1 MKLKCNAI
9 QSLISDYIDDTL
21 NKNDVAKVETHLQ
34 FCTKCQRE
42 IAAIRKTRDL
52 VIDYYVEPV
61 ASENYFHQFEVELH
75 RSLQKKGPTSLN
87 QRLKT
92 SAAQFLWCL
101 LTQLRQSIS
110 KYNDTRMNTLTVG
123 ALLLLIVSG
132 FVATHFLNQEI
143 SHPPKVYLNGAA
155 GGQIADGETDI
166 DDQQKKS
173 LHQHRTNWKDSSEV
187 SSPALTANVE
197 KEGYW
202 RLSQPLA
209 NDTEEHIIFIHISN
223 DRSAPGDTDSEVV
236 VYEEPTILE
245 RKSPLQEDYVALPL
259 DLHVDPFSE
268 KHPRKQRKLSGF
280 VVKLIHLPTEML
292 TIPEFYDL
300 IKL

>member
-21 NKNDVAKVETHLQ
+21 YKDDAAKVETHLQ

-61 ASENYFHQFEVELH
+61 ASEDYFHQFEVELH

-87 QRLKT
+87 QRLKA

-132 FVATHFLNQEI
+132 FVATHFLNQET
-143 SHPPKVYLNGAA
+143 SHPPKIYLNGASS
-155 GGQIADGETDI
+155 GQIADGETDI
-166 DDQQKKS
+166 DDQHKK
-173 LHQHRTNWKDSSEV
+173 LPHQHRTNWKDSSEV

-245 RKSPLQEDYVALPL
+245 RKSPLKEDYVALPL
-259 DLHVDPFSE
+259 ELHINPFSE

>member
-9 QSLISDYIDDTL
+9 QNLISDYIDDTL
-21 NKNDVAKVETHLQ
+21 YKDDAAKVKTHLQ

-42 IAAIRKTRDL
+42 IAALRKTRDL

-61 ASENYFHQFEVELH
+61 APEYYFHQFEVELH
-75 RSLQKKGPTSLN
+75 RCIQKKGPTSLN
-87 QRLKT
+87 QRLKA
-92 SAAQFLWCL
+92 SAAQLLWCL
-101 LTQLRQSIS
+101 LTQLRQSFS

-132 FVATHFLNQEI
+132 FVATHFLNQEV
-143 SHPPKVYLNGAA
+143 SHPSKIYQNGVS
-155 GGQIADGETDI
+155 GVQIADRETDL
-166 DDQQKKS
+166 DDQHKKA
-173 LHQHRTNWKDSSEV
+173 LHEHRTNWKNSSEV

-197 KEGYW
+197 KVGYW
-202 RLSQPLA
+202 RLAQPLA
-209 NDTEEHIIFIHISN
+209 NGTENYIIVTHISK
-223 DRSAPGDTDSEVV
+223 DRSAPSDTDSEFVV
-236 VYEEPTILE
+236 NEQPAILE
-245 RKSPLQEDYVALPL
+245 RKSPLQEDYVAIPL
-259 DLHVDPFSE
+259 ELHVNPFSE

>member
-21 NKNDVAKVETHLQ
+21 NKNDVAKVETHLKY
-34 FCTKCQRE
+34 CTECRRE

-61 ASENYFHQFEVELH
+61 APEDYFHQFEVELH
-75 RSLQKKGPTSLN
+75 RCIQKKGPTSLS
-87 QRLKT
+87 QRLKA
-92 SAAQFLWCL
+92 SATQFLWCL
-101 LTQLRQSIS
+101 LTQLRQSVS

-143 SHPPKVYLNGAA
+143 SHSPKIYHNGTS
-155 GGQIADGETDI
+155 GVQIADAETDI
-166 DDQQKKS
+166 DDQEKKL
-173 LHQHRTNWKDSSEV
+173 LHKHKTNWKDSSEV

-197 KEGYW
+197 KVGYW

-209 NDTEEHIIFIHISN
+209 NDTEAYIIVTHIST
-223 DRSAPGDTDSEVV
+223 DRSAPGDTDSEDV
-236 VYEEPTILE
+236 VYEQPAILE

-259 DLHVDPFSE
+259 DLHVNPFSE

>member
-1 MKLKCNAI
+1 MKPKCNAI

-21 NKNDVAKVETHLQ
+21 YKNDVAKVESHIK
-34 FCTKCQRE
+34 FCSECRRE

-61 ASENYFHQFEVELH
+61 APEDYFHQFEVELN
-75 RSLQKKGPTSLN
+75 RFIQKKGPTPLN
-87 QRLKT
+87 QRLKA
-92 SAAQFLWCL
+92 SAMQFLWCL
-101 LTQLRQSIS
+101 LTQLRQSVS
-110 KYNDTRMNTLTVG
+110 KYNDTRMHTLTVG

-132 FVATHFLNQEI
+132 FVATHFLNQQI
-143 SHPPKVYLNGAA
+143 PHSPKIYLNGAS
-155 GGQIADGETDI
+155 GMQITDAETDI

-173 LHQHRTNWKDSSEV
+173 LHKHRTNWKDSSEV

-197 KEGYW
+197 KVGYW
-202 RLSQPLA
+202 RLAQPLA
-209 NDTEEHIIFIHISN
+209 NDTDSYIIVTHISN
-223 DRSAPGDTDSEVV
+223 DRSAPGDTDSEDVA
-236 VYEEPTILE
+236 YEQPAILE

-259 DLHVDPFSE
+259 DLHVNPFSE

>member
-1 MKLKCNAI
+1 MKPQCNAI
-9 QSLISDYIDDTL
+9 HSLISDYIDDTL
-21 NKNDVAKVETHLQ
+21 YKDDVAKVESHIR
-34 FCTKCQRE
+34 FCTECRRE

-61 ASENYFHQFEVELH
+61 APGDYFHRFEVELH
-75 RSLQKKGPTSLN
+75 RCIQRKGPTSLT
-87 QRLKT
+87 QRLKA
-92 SAAQFLWCL
+92 SATQFLWYL
-101 LTQLRQSIS
+101 LTQLRQSVS
-110 KYNDTRMNTLTVG
+110 KYNDTRMHTLTVG

-132 FVATHFLNQEI
+132 FVATHFLNHEI
-143 SHPPKVYLNGAA
+143 PHSPKIYHNGTS
-155 GGQIADGETDI
+155 GGQIVDAETDI
-166 DDQQKKS
+166 GDQQEKL
-173 LHQHRTNWKDSSEV
+173 LHKHRTNWKDSSEV

-197 KEGYW
+197 KVGYW

-209 NDTEEHIIFIHISN
+209 NDTEAYVIVTHISP
-223 DRSAPGDTDSEVV
+223 DHSAPGDTNSEDV
-236 VYEEPTILE
+236 VYEQPAILE
-245 RKSPLQEDYVALPL
+245 RKSTLQEDYVALPL
-259 DLHVDPFSE
+259 DLHVNPFSE

>member
-21 NKNDVAKVETHLQ
+21 YKDDAAKVKAHLQ

-61 ASENYFHQFEVELH
+61 APEDYFHQFEVELH
-75 RSLQKKGPTSLN
+75 RCIQKKGPTSLN
-87 QRLKT
+87 QRLKA

-101 LTQLRQSIS
+101 LTQLRQSFS

-132 FVATHFLNQEI
+132 FVATHFLNQEV
-143 SHPPKVYLNGAA
+143 SHPPKIYQNGAS
-155 GGQIADGETDI
+155 GVQIVDGETDF
-166 DDQQKKS
+166 DDQHKKS
-173 LHQHRTNWKDSSEV
+173 FHEHRTNWKGSSEV

-197 KEGYW
+197 KVGYW
-202 RLSQPLA
+202 RLSQPLT
-209 NDTEEHIIFIHISN
+209 NGTEDYIVVTHISK
-223 DRSAPGDTDSEVV
+223 DRSAPSDTDSEVV
-236 VYEEPTILE
+236 VHEQPAILE

-259 DLHVDPFSE
+259 ELHVNPLSE

>member
-9 QSLISDYIDDTL
+9 QSLISDYIDDSL
-21 NKNDVAKVETHLQ
+21 YKDDAAKVETHLQ
-34 FCTKCQRE
+34 FCTECQRE

-52 VIDYYVEPV
+52 VINYYVEPV
-61 ASENYFHQFEVELH
+61 APEDYFHQFEVELH
-75 RSLQKKGPTSLN
+75 RCIQKKGPTSLN
-87 QRLKT
+87 QRLKA

-110 KYNDTRMNTLTVG
+110 KYNDTRMNTLTIG

-132 FVATHFLNQEI
+132 FVATHFLNQEV
-143 SHPPKVYLNGAA
+143 SQPPKIYLNGAS
-155 GGQIADGETDI
+155 GGHIVDRKTDM
-166 DDQQKKS
+166 DDQPTKL
-173 LHQHRTNWKDSSEV
+173 LHEHRTNWKDSSEV
-187 SSPALTANVE
+187 SSPELTANVE
-197 KEGYW
+197 KVGYW

-209 NDTEEHIIFIHISN
+209 NGTEEFIIVTHISN
-223 DRSAPGDTDSEVV
+223 DRSAPGDTDSEDV
-236 VYEEPTILE
+236 VYEQPAILE
-245 RKSPLQEDYVALPL
+245 RESPLQEDYVALPL
-259 DLHVDPFSE
+259 DLHVNPFSE

>member
-1 MKLKCNAI
+1 MKPKCNAI

-21 NKNDVAKVETHLQ
+21 YKDDVAKVESHIK
-34 FCTKCQRE
+34 FCSECRRE

-61 ASENYFHQFEVELH
+61 APEDYFHQFEVELH
-75 RSLQKKGPTSLN
+75 RCIQKKGPTSLT
-87 QRLKT
+87 QRLKA
-92 SAAQFLWCL
+92 SATQFLWCL
-101 LTQLRQSIS
+101 LTQLRQSVS
-110 KYNDTRMNTLTVG
+110 KYNDTRMHTLTVG

-132 FVATHFLNQEI
+132 FVATHFLNQQI
-143 SHPPKVYLNGAA
+143 PHSPKIYHNGTS
-155 GGQIADGETDI
+155 GGQIADSDTDI
-166 DDQQKKS
+166 DDQHKKS
-173 LHQHRTNWKDSSEV
+173 LHKHRTNWKDSSEV
-187 SSPALTANVE
+187 SSPELTANVE
-197 KEGYW
+197 KVGYW

-209 NDTEEHIIFIHISN
+209 NDTEAYIIVTHISN
-223 DRSAPGDTDSEVV
+223 DRSAPGDTDSEDV
-236 VYEEPTILE
+236 VYEQPAILE

-259 DLHVDPFSE
+259 DLHVNPYSE